1 ISRTMIKAHVDY
13 TFDNGIIAQLG
24 YRFVDFKEKSS
35 GFNDY
40 KANILEI
47 SFGYRWE

>member
-1 ISRTMIKAHVDY
+1 MFKGYIEY
-13 TFDNGIIAQLG
+13 TFPGGYITQVG
-24 YRFVDFKEKSS
+24 YRYVNFKEKDS

-40 KANILEI
+40 KANILEF